1 MTTANELATQL
12 PTDDPIFARLQDQL
26 SWYGQKS
33 RDARKAF
40 KRIKVTEIVAAA
52 LIPFLTGQLG
62 PANHGWPGMTYVI
75 GGLGVVITILEGLLH
90 LNQYQENWSSYR
102 ATAESLKHEKFMFLA
117 KAGPYANAVDPR
129 VALAERIEAVMAQE
143 NSQWVATVQKSSQ
156 GQAAK

>member
-1 MTTANELATQL
+1 MTTATDL

-33 RDARKAF
+33 REARKAF
-40 KRIKVTEIVAAA
+40 KIIKVIEIVAAA
-52 LIPFLTGQLG
+52 LIPFLTGQIG
-62 PANHGWPGMTYVI
+62 DKAWPGISYVV

-143 NSQWVATVQKSSQ
+143 NSQWVATVQKASQ
-156 GQAAK
+156 GNTAK

>member
-1 MTTANELATQL
+1 MATANQL

-26 SWYGQKS
+26 TWYSQKS
-33 RDARKAF
+33 REARKAF

-52 LIPFLTGQLG
+52 LIPFLTGQIG
-62 PANHGWPGMTYVI
+62 AKIFPGVSYVI
-75 GGLGVVITILEGLLH
+75 GGLGVLITVLEGLLH

-102 ATAESLKHEKFMFLA
+102 ATSESLKHEKFMFLA
-117 KAGPYANAVDPR
+117 KAGPYADAADPR

-143 NSQWVATVQKSSQ
+143 NSQWVATVQKAKQ